1 MLLFFSKLTR
11 GHFRRH
17 RLEALLCLLGI
28 ALGVAV
34 VIAIESAVRACVGS
48 FRGAVESI
56 AERSTHSIFAED
68 GPIPDAIYIQLKKSH
83 PDLAMAP
90 VIDRGVLVSRSGIEP
105 RQVARLIGIDVFS
118 ERSLR
123 SFTQVQSALGAE
135 DFRRFLTVPGEV
147 VLVDSL
153 ARRIGVQTGD
163 ELSLGAGGERKAAHV
178 AGIMGLQGAARA
190 QLTDLIVADLA
201 TAQELAG
208 SLGTIDRIDLR
219 LDSPDEEA
227 SIAADLPHGLA
238 LRSTSQQAASLS
250 DLIGSYK
257 LNLNALSLMAS
268 FVAVF
273 IVYNSMLI
281 SVQQRMTSLGI
292 LRCLGGSRTQ
302 LASIYFFEA
311 VGFAL
316 VGGVLGVLGGWALS
330 RGLVHEVSAT
340 INDLYAIVRPGE
352 VPLEASAF
360 VKGLAISL
368 ASGIFGAAVP
378 LFQASRAAPINSFRE
393 TQQSRSAVGAAGLMA
408 IFGAAALLLSLGVY
422 WIPGNSPIAGFG
434 MAFLVAVG
442 FALLCPAL
450 TRAISAAAG
459 SAARAGQ
466 VLSIQMAAAGVSRSL
481 GITGVA
487 VAAMML
493 AMSMSIGIRTMVTS
507 FRTALSHWVDRRF
520 AEDIF
525 VGPELLVNHRIDA
538 TLDPRI
544 AGWVSRQPETRQ
556 AIGYRARTIP
566 FAGKPIL
573 LSATNVGELLAS
585 HALSVKSGL
594 RGEKFDP
601 RRDVVISEPLAGRTH
616 LAPGEELTLDTPAG
630 LRSFRVFAIF
640 YDFGNERGNVMLD
653 RPTYAD
659 DWNDPSLS
667 SIHVKL
673 MPGVDPEAAAARWSQ
688 ALRRDFPV
696 VVNSFAH
703 VKGEIMMV
711 FDRTFRVTDVL
722 NYLAGGV
729 AFCGLAGA
737 LLALALARRRDYSVL
752 TAVGMSRRQTS
763 VWVIGQGMLIAWIS
777 ALVACVAG
785 TALAFV
791 LSYVI
796 QYRSFGWSIP
806 TQPQP
811 RFWVEAFVIA
821 TLAALVA
828 SVYPIVR
835 LRAQPP
841 AQGLRRE

>member
-1 MLLFFSKLTR
+1 MLQFFSKLMF

-17 RLEALLCLLGI
+17 RLEALLCLMGI

-56 AERSTHSIFAED
+56 AERSTHSVFAED
-68 GPIPDAIYIQLKKSH
+68 GTIADRVYIELKTKH

-90 VIDRGVLVSRSGIEP
+90 VIDRGVLVSRQGQDSQ
-105 RQVARLIGIDVFS
+105 QVARLIGIDVFS

-123 SFTQVQSALGAE
+123 SFTQVQSALDSDA
-135 DFRRFLTVPGEV
+135 FRRFLTVPGEV

-153 ARRIGVQTGD
+153 AARIGAGTGD
-163 ELSLGAGGERKAAHV
+163 EISITAGGARKAAHV
-178 AGIMGLQGAARA
+178 AGIMSLQGVARA

-201 TAQELAG
+201 TAQELTG
-208 SLGTIDRIDLR
+208 SLGAIDRIDLR
-219 LDSPDEEA
+219 LNSPEQEKSLA
-227 SIAADLPHGLA
+227 SDLPHGLA
-238 LRSTSQQAASLS
+238 LRSTSQQAATLS

-273 IVYNSMLI
+273 IVYNSMLV
-281 SVQQRMTSLGI
+281 SVKQRTTSLGI
-292 LRCLGGSRTQ
+292 LRCLGGSRVQ
-302 LASIYFFEA
+302 LGAMVLVEA
-311 VGFAL
+311 IVFAL
-316 VGGVLGVLGGWALS
+316 LGGVLGVVGGWALS
-330 RGLVHEVSAT
+330 RGLVHQVSAT
-340 INDLYAIVRPGE
+340 INDLYATVRPGA

-360 VKGLAISL
+360 AKGLGISL
-368 ASGIFGAAVP
+368 VSGILGAAVP
-378 LFQASRAAPINSFRE
+378 LFQAARSAPINSFRE
-393 TQQSRSAVGAAGLMA
+393 TQHSRSAVGAAGAMA
-408 IFGAAALLLSLGVY
+408 LFGAAALLLSVGVY
-422 WIPGNSPIAGFG
+422 FIPGNSPIAGFG

-442 FALLCPAL
+442 FALLCPLL
-450 TRAISAAAG
+450 TRAICAAAEA
-459 SAARAGQ
+459 AARGGQ
-466 VLSIQMAAAGVSRSL
+466 RLSIQMAAAGVARSL

-507 FRTALSHWVDRRF
+507 FRTSLSHWVDRRF

-525 VGPELLVNHRIDA
+525 VGPELLVNHRIDS

-544 AGWVSRQPETRQ
+544 AGWVSRQPETQR

-585 HALSVKSGL
+585 RALSVKRGL
-594 RGEKFDP
+594 GSERFDAH
-601 RRDVVISEPLAGRTH
+601 RDVVISEPLAGRTGLSPGQE
-616 LAPGEELTLDTPAG
+616 LALQTPDG
-630 LRSFRVFAIF
+630 PRSFRVFAIF

-653 RPTYAD
+653 LATYAD
-659 DWNDPSLS
+659 AWNDSSLS

-673 MPGVDPEAAAARWSQ
+673 RSGVDPESAAARWSQ
-688 ALRRDFPV
+688 ALRRDYPV

-703 VKGEIMMV
+703 VKGEIMMI

-763 VWVIGQGMLIAWIS
+763 TWVVGQGVLIAWTS

-811 RFWVEAFVIA
+811 QFWVEAFVIA

-841 AQGLRRE
+841 RRD